1 MEENKAGNDI
11 SAVNQK
17 KGGGC
22 LRLLGFAA
30 LAVVVIALI
39 IAGWVKYNVYASP
52 YTPTELSVKEQKVL
66 KSKLALLSDSPLPH
80 IPKAKSESPAPL
92 TPEAYS
98 EVGARREIRL
108 TEKELNGLIGED
120 PEMARRVA
128 IDLSDSLVSVKLV
141 ISVDKEVIIFGG
153 KTLRLNLG
161 VILDY
166 KNNKPVVAIKGI
178 SIGGIPLPNA
188 WLGYLK
194 GKDLVDEFGTEEGF
208 WKLFSEGIKDVK
220 VRDGH
225 ILISLNE

>member
-11 SAVNQK
+11 SAEDNK

-22 LRLLGFAA
+22 LRLLGIAA
-30 LAVVVIALI
+30 LAAVVIAFI

-52 YTPTELSVKEQKVL
+52 YKPTELSVKEQKVL
-66 KSKLALLSDSPLPH
+66 NTKLAVLRDSPLPH
-80 IPKAKSESPAPL
+80 APDKKHKSSGPL

-98 EVGARREIRL
+98 EVGAIREIKL

-120 PEMARRVA
+120 PEMARSVA
-128 IDLSDSLVSVKLV
+128 IDLSDNLVSVKLV
-141 ISVDKEVIIFGG
+141 IPVDKDVIIFGG

-166 KNNKPVVAIKGI
+166 KNRKPVVAIKGV
-178 SIGGIPLPNA
+178 SIGGIPMPNA

-194 GKDLVDEFGTEEGF
+194 EKDLVEEFGTEEGF
-208 WKLFSEGIKDVK
+208 WKLFSEGIKDIK
-220 VRDGH
+220 VREGH